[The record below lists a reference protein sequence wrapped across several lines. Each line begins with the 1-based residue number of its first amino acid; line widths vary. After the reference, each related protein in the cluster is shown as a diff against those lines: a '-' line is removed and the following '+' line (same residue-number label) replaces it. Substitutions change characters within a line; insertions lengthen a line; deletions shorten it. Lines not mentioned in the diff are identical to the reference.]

1 MRSFVLIL
9 ALLAGPA
16 AAQTLIT
23 EAEARAFVARQERL
37 WNAGDLDAYF
47 AGFAPEATFTD
58 QAYVGDKPPV
68 PYGTSTRAEAE
79 RLARRAQSRGRP
91 TQTGRVLRVEIA
103 PGGASAKVVL
113 AVGSTAPD
121 KAGPRRLCAARTVT
135 LVRDGAALR
144 AREQV
149 DTYVKCRGG

>member
-1 MRSFVLIL
+1 MRTLLMIFAL
-9 ALLAGPA
+9 AAGPA
-16 AAQTLIT
+16 AAPPPISQ
-23 EAEARAFVARQERL
+23 AEARAFVARQERL

-47 AGFAPEATFTD
+47 AGFTADARFTD

-79 RLARRAQSRGRP
+79 RLARRARGRGKA
-91 TQTGRVLRVEIA
+91 TATGRVLRVEIA
-103 PGGASAKVVL
+103 PGGASARVVL
-113 AVGSTAPD
+113 AVGSTVPD
-121 KAGPRRLCAARTVT
+121 EGGPRRLCAARYVT
-135 LVRDGAALR
+135 LVRAEGRLR